1 MKVNIVYAR
10 DGVCQISARST
21 RNMILQGNCC
31 SFFCVLCRDNNSFRG
46 IVKCPCVLRDKNNDL
61 SIRKWNKDS
70 NQCRSNSWIYEVDN
84 LLVIQDIATFGF
96 LAFFSDI
103 FEKKKNETKS
113 YLFNGFVCQLGFF
126 WYEWARLKRECN
138 ERFKGPRVPKK
149 VHFTQ
154 KRVEYNVF
162 LFDEPLKG
170 SKWLKIFKI
179 NLTFRFDKLSYLSK
193 SVHIGENSQILT
205 VSNKKTYLYSYYVVL

>member
-84 LLVIQDIATFGF
+84 LLVIQDIVTFGF

-103 FEKKKNETKS
+103 FEKKKTKQKLLKNS
-113 YLFNGFVCQLGFF
+113 YLFNGFVCKLGFF

-138 ERFKGPRVPKK
+138 ERFKGPRMPKK
-149 VHFTQ
+149 STLHKNELNTTFFCSTS
-154 KRVEYNVF
+154 
-162 LFDEPLKG
+162 PLKAPNG
-170 SKWLKIFKI
+170 LKSLK
-179 NLTFRFDKLSYLSK
+179 LT
-193 SVHIGENSQILT
+193 
-205 VSNKKTYLYSYYVVL
+205 